1 MISGSRGPATAPK
14 CRLLAALVICMTWLG
29 VFFVPTAWA
38 ENDNTTRLS
47 VTIDGRPLD
56 GDVILDAS
64 AATRLVVGLE
74 NLGRSALEVDSVRL
88 SGTVLGLTFFDYDTR
103 VRTTVPARGAATWTV
118 DLDLRDLARRAS
130 GSLPVRVEIRDT
142 DLATVAAANGHADVR
157 GSLFS
162 TYGLFILGMFTLAG
176 LLLAAALLAA
186 RRNAPA
192 PAPWRR
198 GLRLVPAG
206 TAAGLFLVLVL
217 SAAHLTTPSTPTDLA
232 ITLCTAL
239 ITFGIGRVLPARTP
253 PGGADAN

>member
-1 MISGSRGPATAPK
+1 
-14 CRLLAALVICMTWLG
+14 MTWLG
-29 VFFVPTAWA
+29 VFFAPAARA

-47 VTIDGRPLD
+47 VSVDGRPLD
-56 GDVILDAS
+56 GDVVLDAS

-74 NLGRSALEVDSVRL
+74 NLGRSALEVDSMRL

-118 DLDLRDLARRAS
+118 DLDLRDLAHRAS
-130 GSLPVRVEIRDT
+130 GSLPVTVEIRDT
-142 DLATVAAANGHADVR
+142 NLATVAAANGHADVR

-162 TYGLFILGMFTLAG
+162 TYGLFGLGLFTLAG

-186 RRNAPA
+186 RRDTPG

-206 TAAGLFLVLVL
+206 AVAGLFLVLAL

-232 ITLCTAL
+232 ITLCGAL
-239 ITFGIGRVLPARTP
+239 IAFGIGRVLPTHAQ
-253 PGGADAN
+253 PGGAHTREEPASS